1 MRFGLLT
8 VVVSCFCLAWGCQN
22 TGGSQNERT
31 SLARIII
38 GFDETVNP
46 PGDDELLSRLGS
58 ELGCEL
64 EPLREIGGNAW
75 VYNCPT
81 AHSEELLTR
90 KLDGLARHKG
100 IRYAEID
107 RKRRIRN

>member
-8 VVVSCFCLAWGCQN
+8 VVCCLCLAWGCQN
-22 TGGSQNERT
+22 TGGSQNGRT
-31 SLARIII
+31 SFARIII

-46 PGDDELLSRLGS
+46 PGDDELLSRLES

-64 EPLREIGGNAW
+64 QPLQAIGGNAY
-75 VYNCPT
+75 VFNCPT

-90 KLDGLARHKG
+90 KLGGLARHKG
-100 IRYAEID
+100 VRYAEID